1 VVQVTRRIARADG
14 GQALVEFALV
24 APVLLLLVVGI
35 FEFGRAWNAHQA
47 VTDAAREGARA
58 AVVAD
63 PLMTPDSV
71 EAVVRNALA
80 RASLDPAKA
89 EITLSGVNA
98 LTGEPARVEVRY
110 PFHFGFL
117 KPMGA
122 VLGNGGTVTLG
133 TAFVMR
139 NE

>member
-1 VVQVTRRIARADG
+1 MTRCFARAQE

-35 FEFGRAWNAHQA
+35 FEFGRAWNAHQG

-63 PLMTPDSV
+63 PLMTTDSV
-71 EAVVRNALA
+71 RAVVRNALA
-80 RASLDPAKA
+80 RAALDPGLATI
-89 EITLSGVNA
+89 ELSGVGDP
-98 LTGEPARVEVRY
+98 TGEPARVRVRY
-110 PFHFGFL
+110 PYHFGFL

-122 VLGNGGTVTLG
+122 VLGNAGTVTLG

>member
-1 VVQVTRRIARADG
+1 MSTARRLARADR

-35 FEFGRAWNAHQA
+35 FEFGRAWNALQA

-58 AVVAD
+58 AVIAD
-63 PLMTPDSV
+63 PLMTDDSV
-71 EAVVRNALA
+71 RAVVRNALA
-80 RASLDPAKA
+80 RASLDGAQA
-89 EITLSGVNA
+89 EITLTGVNA
-98 LTGEPARVEVRY
+98 LAGEPARVEVRY

-117 KPMGA
+117 KPLGA

>member
-1 VVQVTRRIARADG
+1 MIRRFGRAQE

-24 APVLLLLVVGI
+24 VPVLLLLVVGV

-71 EAVVRNALA
+71 RAVVRNALA
-80 RASLDPAKA
+80 RAALDPDLAVI
-89 EITLSGVNA
+89 ELSGVGDP
-98 LTGEPARVEVRY
+98 TGEPARVQVRY
-110 PFHFGFL
+110 PFYFGFL
-117 KPMGA
+117 KPMGT
-122 VLGNGGTVTLG
+122 VLGDKGTVTLG